1 MLDLAS
7 STGSARESRIFS
19 AGLDALV
26 VVVDGDGQRPLG
38 GVLPDD
44 VALEEFADLGGL
56 GQFVEFD
63 VVGVGE
69 FLFDDLVAQ
78 VDALVADVDA
88 GARNELLDL
97 LLALSAERA
106 LQQVTAVSDA
116 RHGAGVLLPVRRRS
130 SIVLVGQHSG
140 SSPTLPACSGHGAT
154 DKAESRRWY
163 SAVLREHIA

>member
-7 STGSARESRIFS
+7 STGSARESRHLL

-26 VVVDGDGQRPLG
+26 VVVDGDGQRALG
-38 GVLPDD
+38 GVLADD
-44 VALEEFADLGGL
+44 VALEEVADLGGL
-56 GQFVEFD
+56 GQLVELD

-78 VDALVADVDA
+78 VDALVADVHA
-88 GARNELLDL
+88 GARDELLDL

-116 RHGAGVLLPVRRRS
+116 CHGAGVPTSCSPSVSPSGR
-130 SIVLVGQHSG
+130 IVSL
-140 SSPTLPACSGHGAT
+140 PTLPARSG
-154 DKAESRRWY
+154 
-163 SAVLREHIA
+163 AVRPIKPNRVGGIHRAAEHIPLSR